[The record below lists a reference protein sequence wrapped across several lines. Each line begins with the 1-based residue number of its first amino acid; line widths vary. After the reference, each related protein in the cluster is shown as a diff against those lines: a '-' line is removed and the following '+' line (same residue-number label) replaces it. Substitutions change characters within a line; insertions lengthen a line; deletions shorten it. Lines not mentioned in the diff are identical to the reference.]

1 MTNASKAQAI
11 VLVNSLLSLAV
22 LFGAP
27 LSEVQLAG
35 IGVAVNAALGLYVG
49 LTYERSK
56 KRLPE
61 GMELATY
68 PNGSKYPI
76 FKVGSH

>member
-35 IGVAVNAALGLYVG
+35 IGVVVNAALGLFVG

-56 KRLPE
+56 KRVPE
-61 GMELATY
+61 GMTVKQGGDGRTY
-68 PNGSKYPI
+68 VVRENL
-76 FKVGSH
+76 